1 MRLRA
6 LLLTAFVAGTFL
18 AAEHLSRPAAGDQA
32 YLDRLKPGH
41 CPCAQGQGC
50 WHYLRSPLK
59 PPIDECRCG
68 CCIAGGTCEGKDR
81 PKGTSGACWSSGKE
95 ECFWKRH
102 AHSWKLQCSEC
113 WTNDE
118 CQACDEDL
126 GNRDPKVVE
135 WLTKSLEFE
144 GSSKKWPLTIVRSPH
159 FYVVTDL
166 ENKVKVPVQGGAF
179 RIASAHEIAHLYAQR
194 AENAWEDFVHWFGPV
209 SLSRPMAVY
218 LVDKGRTEEEIQAKY
233 FGGART
239 DMNYGQG
246 QGDRIAGGRSGNGF
260 CACYSEEGSDLSM
273 HAYVRHMVG
282 HILFSCW
289 AGGSPFPKECP
300 TWAFEGAAYFLE
312 KLLPEHF
319 DLAHYCTSETTA
331 PSGSPKDW
339 DKRSR
344 ALAAGRLDP
353 IETWFGRNS
362 LGSFTYEDRV
372 RSWSVFDLGL
382 REDRDRFLKT
392 LRMIRSGSGEGPAF
406 KEGMGFTSD
415 EFHKRWVDRLTGK
428 RPTLGEMKKEDDP
441 EVAGSRERAKIQA
454 EQEPEVL
461 AGLIR
466 GVHKIEDLKM
476 MQVVVGR
483 LDHPSDHVRESIHLV
498 LMNSAT
504 PENLAWLRTQGLL
517 HKDALGRAGVAR
529 VLGAYKDAASRTQLE
544 QYLETDGH
552 WLVRANCAQALGQ
565 IGDKASL
572 PVLVKALDEK
582 QPKPWIA
589 IADALAHFGEKS
601 KEATLA
607 TAPNLAHSDW
617 QVRLTACRALVRY
630 GTEDALDALIDRYA
644 LEGGRLQKELRAA
657 LKAVARDDLGE
668 NADTWRK
675 WWTEQKAKH
684 GGRLPPDAPAP
695 RNPADDRYAPPKPA
709 TKDEPRYYGRR
720 IFSRAI
726 GFVLDTSGSME
737 TLIKVP
743 EASVKKL
750 GDVPSEGTRGLIAKT
765 ALAESLR
772 SLDPRARFQLV
783 FFSTDVRPWK
793 DTLTQASAG
802 NVDAAVGAVESA
814 SLEGETNIHG
824 ALKAAL
830 GLHGKTTLEASLDP
844 IPDTVYFLTD
854 GSPTR
859 GEITSTPELLSWFQ
873 DLNRFAKVEL
883 HVIAMGTLGVDLE
896 FLRKLAASGGGEFI
910 HIAER

>member
-1 MRLRA
+1 MLLRS
-6 LLLTAFVAGTFL
+6 LLLTLSLAALFL
-18 AAEHLSRPAAGDQA
+18 AVEHLSRPAQGEEG
-32 YLDRLKPGH
+32 YLERLKPGH
-41 CPCAQGQGC
+41 CPCAEGQAC

-59 PPIDECRCG
+59 PPIDQCRCG
-68 CCIAGGTCEGKDR
+68 CCIAGGTCEGRDR

-102 AHSWKLQCSEC
+102 AYSWKLQCSEC
-113 WTNDE
+113 WTNAE
-118 CQACDEDL
+118 CESCDEDL
-126 GNRDPKVVE
+126 GKRDPKVVE
-135 WLTKSLEFE
+135 WLTKALEFE

-166 ENKVKVPVQGGAF
+166 DRKVKVPIDGGAF

-194 AENAWEDFVHWFGPV
+194 AENAWADFVHWFGPV
-209 SLSRPMAVY
+209 NLARPMAVY
-218 LVDKGRTEEEIQAKY
+218 LVDKNRTEEEIQAKY

-289 AGGSPFPKECP
+289 AGTSPFPKECP

-319 DLAHYCTSETTA
+319 DIAHYCTSETTA

-339 DKRSR
+339 DKKSR
-344 ALAAGRLDP
+344 ALAAGRMDP

-362 LGSFTYEDRV
+362 LGSFTYEDRI

-382 REDRDRFLKT
+382 REDRDRFLRT
-392 LRMIRSGSGEGPAF
+392 LRMIRTGAGEGPSF
-406 KEGMGFTSD
+406 KDGMGFTAD
-415 EFHKRWVDRLTGK
+415 EFHKRWVDRLTGR

-441 EVAGSRERAKIQA
+441 ELAGARERAKIQA

-466 GVHKIEDLKM
+466 GVHKIEDLKLM
-476 MQVVVGR
+476 EVVVGR

-517 HKDALGRAGVAR
+517 HKDSLGRAGVAR
-529 VLGAYKDAASRTQLE
+529 VLGACKDVASRPQLE

-552 WLVRANCAQALGQ
+552 WLVRANCAQALAQ
-565 IGDKASL
+565 IGDKASV
-572 PVLVKALDEK
+572 PVLVKALNEK

-589 IADALAHFGEKS
+589 IADALATFGERS
-601 KEATLA
+601 KEASLA
-607 TAPNLAHSDW
+607 SAERLSHSDW
-617 QVRLTACRALVRY
+617 QVRLTACRALTRY

-675 WWTEQKAKH
+675 WWADQRAKH
-684 GGRLPPDAPAP
+684 GGQLPPDVPGP
-695 RNPADDRYAPPKPA
+695 RNPADERYAQPKPA
-709 TKDEPRYYGRR
+709 AKDEPRYYGRR

-737 TLIKVP
+737 TLIRVP
-743 EASVKKL
+743 ESSVKKL
-750 GDVPSEGTRGLIAKT
+750 GDVPAEGSRGLIAKT

-783 FFSTDVRPWK
+783 FFSSDVRPWK
-793 DTLTQASAG
+793 DTLTQASPA
-802 NVDAAVGAVESA
+802 NVESAVGAVESA
-814 SLEGETNIHG
+814 SLAGETNIHG

-830 GLHGKTTLEASLDP
+830 GLHGKSTLEASLDP

-883 HVIAMGTLGVDLE
+883 HVIAMGSLGVDLD
-896 FLRKLAASGGGEFI
+896 FLRKLASSGGGEFI